1 MARLWLWVLVGIGVY
16 TVLAMSLRARG
27 YLPESVTVSG
37 PVLTVRTRRGRA
49 FLDRLAVRARFWR
62 AWGNVGV
69 GMALVV
75 MVLAGI
81 AVVVAVLA
89 VLSQP
94 DGATIENPQN
104 VLVIPGVNEF
114 LPLNAAGEI
123 LFGLVVGLVVHEG
136 GHGLLCRVE
145 NIEIES
151 MGVALLA
158 FIPLGAFVQPDPDN
172 QAAADRGAQ
181 IRMFAAGITN
191 NFAVTALA
199 LLLLVGP
206 VLGSIAVAPG
216 APVGT
221 VFDGSGAET
230 AGLEEGDVVAGIDG
244 TSVTNESELEAVLW
258 TSGDTVDVSLHD
270 GENRTVDRKLQLTGS
285 VEGIADGIQTQNP
298 LTTIQRV
305 DGSPVTTERDLV
317 AAVDGPVATIGT
329 DNGNTT
335 LPVGAFVARASEG
348 GAFAEAGAPTDGTPT
363 IVTNIGGERV
373 VNASAFSDVLD
384 GRSPGETADIVA
396 YVEQTDGTFDAETF
410 SVTFQG
416 DDEATLDVLVRDG
429 YSGILVDDF
438 GVDVYPAEQFL
449 DIVSGD
455 AVPDGASTFAGVL
468 LYLLQLL
475 ILPFMALMDP
485 SVSFS
490 FAGFTPDVTSFFVLD
505 GPLSFLGGGLFVL
518 ANMLFWTGWINFN
531 LAIFNCIPAFP
542 LDGGH
547 ILRVSTESLVSRLPV
562 DDGRLLVT
570 AVTTSVTLLMIA
582 ALIALVLG
590 PVVL

>member
-16 TVLAMSLRARG
+16 TVLAISLRARG

-172 QAAADRGAQ
+172 QATADRGAQ

-285 VEGIADGIQTQNP
+285 VEGIADGIQTQDP

-363 IVTNIGGERV
+363 IVTHIGGERV

-384 GRSPGETADIVA
+384 GQSPGETADIVA

-505 GPLSFLGGGLFVL
+505 GPLSFMGGGLFVL

>member
-1 MARLWLWVLVGIGVY
+1 MARLWLWVLFGIALY
-16 TVLAMSLRARG
+16 TVVAIALRTRG

-37 PVLTVRTRRGRA
+37 PVLTVHTQRGRL
-49 FLDRLAVRARFWR
+49 FLDRLAARARFWR

-69 GMALVV
+69 GIALVV
-75 MVLAGI
+75 MALAGV
-81 AVVVAVLA
+81 AVVISVLA

-221 VFDGSGAET
+221 VFDGSGADA
-230 AGLEEGDVVAGIDG
+230 AGLAEGDVVVSIDG
-244 TSVTNESELEAVLW
+244 TGVTNESELETVLW
-258 TSGDTVDVSLHD
+258 TRGDTVEVSLHD
-270 GENRTVDRKLQLTGS
+270 GGNRTVERKLQLTGS
-285 VEGIADGIQTQNP
+285 VEGIADGIQEQDP

-305 DGSPVTTERDLV
+305 DGTPVTTERDLV
-317 AAVDGPVATIGT
+317 AAVDGPVATIST
-329 DNGNTT
+329 DNGNIT

-363 IVTNIGGERV
+363 IVTQIGGERV

-384 GRSPGETADIVA
+384 ERSPGETTDVVA
-396 YVEQTDGTFDAETF
+396 YVEQTDGTFDAETLT
-410 SVTFQG
+410 VTLQG
-416 DDEATLDVLVRDG
+416 DDEAALDAVVRDG

-485 SVSFS
+485 SVNFS
-490 FAGFTPDVTSFFVLD
+490 FAGFTPDVTSFFMIE
-505 GPLSFLGGGLFVL
+505 GPLSFMGGGLFVL
-518 ANMLFWTGWINFN
+518 ANVLFWTGWINFN
-531 LAIFNCIPAFP
+531 LAVFNCIPAFP

-547 ILRVSTESLVSRLPV
+547 ILRVSTESFVSRLPV

-570 AVTTSVTLLMIA
+570 AVTTSVTILMLA
-582 ALIALVLG
+582 ALVALVLG
-590 PVVL
+590 PVFL